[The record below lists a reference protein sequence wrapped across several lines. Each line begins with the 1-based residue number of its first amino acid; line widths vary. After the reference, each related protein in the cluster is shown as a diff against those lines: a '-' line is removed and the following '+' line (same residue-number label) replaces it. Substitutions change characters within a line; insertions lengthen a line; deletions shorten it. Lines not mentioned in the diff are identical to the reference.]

1 MSEAKDIEAK
11 VILFDVDGEKDMR
24 IEYPELM
31 KIKEFSELKNK
42 KEVRL
47 CWLIGNRT
55 SPIAGLEATQRIK
68 KAFDI
73 VYTSGVIP
81 SELLP
86 MSKSAK
92 REDVPDRILSAIE
105 RMSWFDTDGRLKAKL
120 VTQYMFDMLVQMVM
134 VDDSTFKL
142 MDMDD
147 KKKLAELMIK
157 VNSELPGIIKTL
169 EEGYGVKIVERKT
182 GKKLLTDINKLKG

>member
-1 MSEAKDIEAK
+1 MSEEKDIEAK
-11 VILFDVDGEKDMR
+11 VILFDVDGERDMR

-31 KIKEFSELKNK
+31 KIKEFSELKTK
-42 KEVRL
+42 KEIRL

-55 SPIAGLEATQRIK
+55 SPIYGLDRTQKIK

-73 VYTSGVIP
+73 VFTNGIIP
-81 SELLP
+81 KELVP
-86 MSKSAK
+86 MSESFSQDDIP
-92 REDVPDRILSAIE
+92 ERILSAIQ

-134 VDDSTFKL
+134 VDKATFAT

-157 VNSELPGIIKTL
+157 VNSELPSIIKTI
-169 EEGYGVKIVERKT
+169 EEGYGVKVVDRKT